1 MKELIDTLFTNE
13 ISVPAKTV
21 LIKDNTHTDKLYFI
35 KKGSVRVFYKKGN
48 KEVTAELFLDNKIF
62 TSAESFLFNESSIYI
77 FETMEDSILK
87 YVTKESFD
95 AFLKKSENSKDFFYQ
110 TLLKQSIGHI
120 RSTVDLLKYKPEERY
135 RRFILQEPNI
145 INRIPLNIIASYL
158 GITNVSLS
166 RIKNRKQ
173 KVS

>member
-21 LIKDNTHTDKLYFI
+21 LIKDNTYTDKLYFI

-135 RRFILQEPNI
+135 RRFIQQEPNI

-173 KVS
+173 KES